1 MTKTQIRKTSIKNFF
16 RALAGKPKQFPIKVE
31 RDERAKEF
39 PMISIKKDGD
49 VGFDLVSVGDV
60 VIPAMTEENRKRY
73 FELLENG
80 ATDEEVEACL
90 PRGVIPTGIK
100 IEMTNDVW
108 CTIEARSS
116 ASSKGLITPDSI
128 IDSGYRGEL
137 FSVVFNLGYEEYVI
151 NKGERVAQVIFHERI
166 EMDIEEVAQVGESDR
181 GTTGFGSTGV

>member
-1 MTKTQIRKTSIKNFF
+1 MTKTLIRKTAIKNFF
-16 RALAGKPKQFPIKVE
+16 RALAGKPKQFPLKVE

-166 EMDIEEVAQVGESDR
+166 EMDIKEVARVGKSDR